1 MSVEEPRF
9 APIERESVAEK
20 VARRILELV
29 RSGSLKAGD
38 QLPPER
44 ALAGMF
50 QVSRP
55 SVREA
60 IRGLAILGVVR
71 TRQGGGAY
79 ISSLDAEELL
89 EPLHFYITLDHLT
102 VDALYEARIE
112 VEGVIA
118 RHAAERIS
126 AADLDKLSAMLRP
139 QRRLVEDPVGFR
151 LSDQEFHD
159 TIWRAAG
166 NPFLERVARSLNVLG
181 MEYRRI
187 ATQSS
192 AVLRQSVVD
201 HQAIVAA
208 LAARDPDAAAR
219 AMTGHMKNI
228 HASTLC
234 AMTTDDTAPPAA

>member
-1 MSVEEPRF
+1 MATAVGEARF
-9 APIERESVAEK
+9 APIERESIAEK

-44 ALAGMF
+44 ELAGMF

-60 IRGLAILGVVR
+60 IRGLAILGVVH

-89 EPLHFYITLDHLT
+89 EPLHFYITLDPQT

-126 AADLDKLSAMLRP
+126 GADIDKLSAMLRP
-139 QRRLVEDPVGFR
+139 QRRLVGDPVGFR
-151 LSDQEFHD
+151 VSDQEFHG
-159 TIWRAAG
+159 TLWRAAG

-187 ATQSS
+187 ATQSP
-192 AVLRQSVVD
+192 AVLKQSVAD
-201 HQAIVAA
+201 HRAIVAA
-208 LAARDPDAAAR
+208 LAARDPHGAAE
-219 AMTGHMKNI
+219 AMTEHVKHI
-228 HASTLC
+228 HASTLA
-234 AMTTDDTAPPAA
+234 AMTANGTA